1 MELVFIVSG
10 LQWQGESRENR
21 ISGLLF
27 YIRVEAFEIKTNTLD
42 WENYLTNIFPHMKGT
57 TSSWSQQLY
66 AIWWISATAISVQAA
81 SEKRLASHKNV
92 VTTNLHYLLISRMIQ
107 YLIQL
112 TGLLVSLKLYWSK
125 GLRGDER
132 DQISWMF
139 SLVMEAKFLYRS
151 M

>member
-1 MELVFIVSG
+1 M
-10 LQWQGESRENR
+10 
-21 ISGLLF
+21 
-27 YIRVEAFEIKTNTLD
+27 
-42 WENYLTNIFPHMKGT
+42 
-57 TSSWSQQLY
+57 
-66 AIWWISATAISVQAA
+66 QAA

-92 VTTNLHYLLISRMIQ
+92 VTTNLHYLLVSKLIQ

-112 TGLLVSLKLYWSK
+112 TGLLVSLKLYW
-125 GLRGDER
+125 LRGDER